1 MRILLVSHELTV
13 TGAPASLL
21 RQARYFREA
30 GHEVDVWSHSDGPMS
45 ARYEE
50 AGLHPRVVPDDRRA
64 IKTAYE
70 SSGVPYDF
78 ILCNTTR
85 TYRAVD
91 VLQRYGVPVVW
102 FIRETKVLDED
113 IWLRPDF
120 ERVFRAFGN
129 LYTVSDY
136 AAGVVR
142 DYNSNVRVIKN
153 AVEDRFRAFAPRGE
167 HFRIGYIG
175 SYAEQKGVAQL
186 VAAFRR
192 ARESIPDA
200 ELRLAGN
207 VGEPEFMR
215 RLRAETAGDGGIVW
229 LGEVQEDAKAAFF
242 DSIDVLCVPSFDE
255 PSGLAVIE
263 GTMYG
268 KPVVTTDQ
276 TGANYMVDGSSGR
289 IVRAGDVEG
298 LAAGLR
304 ELAEADLAAMGE
316 AARRRYLE
324 LGSVEREKRDVLAM
338 LADNAGKAPRPA
350 APLRFDDER
359 RIFRIAR
366 NRAGQVKYYLFGVR
380 VLKVKGAGIRRR
392 G

>member
-30 GHEVDVWSHSDGPMS
+30 GHEVDVWSYSDGPMS

-50 AGLHPRVVPDDRRA
+50 AGLHPRIMPDDRRA

-70 SSGVPYDF
+70 SSGARYDF

-120 ERVFRAFGN
+120 ERVFRAFDN
-129 LYTVSDY
+129 LYTVSEY
-136 AAGVVR
+136 AADVVR
-142 DYNSNVRVIKN
+142 AYNPNVRVINN
-153 AVEDRFRAFAPRGE
+153 AVADRFRAFAPRGD

-175 SYAEQKGVAQL
+175 SYTEQKGVAQL

-192 ARESIPDA
+192 VREAIPGA

-207 VGEPEFMR
+207 VGEPEFMK
-215 RLRAETAGDGGIVW
+215 RLRAETAGDGSIVW
-229 LGEVQEDAKAAFF
+229 LGAVQGDAKAAFF

-255 PSGLAVIE
+255 PSGLTVIE

-276 TGANYMVDGSSGR
+276 TGANYMVDAASGR

-298 LAAGLR
+298 FAAALR
-304 ELAEADLAAMGE
+304 ELAGADLAAMGE
-316 AARRRYLE
+316 AARRRYQE
-324 LGSVEREKRDVLAM
+324 FGTVERERRDVLAM
-338 LADNAGKAPRPA
+338 LTDNAGKAPQPA

-380 VLKVKGAGIRRR
+380 VLKVRGAGIRRR